1 MIDAPPSPNPVQK
14 DEQEWPDTEE
24 VSQERICLRCSEK
37 FPSTWAGERVCAR
50 CKSSSAW
57 KQGSPVS
64 VHGSGGGRR

>member
-1 MIDAPPSPNPVQK
+1 
-14 DEQEWPDTEE
+14 PDTEE
-24 VSQERICLRCSEK
+24 VSQERTCLRCSEK